1 MRLNLVEIHKSLS
14 KAYLK
19 QDLNSEQIDNFKAN
33 LKILFTKSDIA
44 ESKKEHEE
52 HFKNIVSDFLKDTY
66 YKNDYE
72 INISKRK
79 DLVIHIDKASSDA
92 IGVIIEAKK
101 PSNEVEMI
109 SSKFP
114 NAKALH
120 ELLHYYMQERFINDN
135 KELKHL
141 IATNTYDWYIFDAAD
156 FERFFYDNK
165 KLRKS
170 YEDWNNGV
178 LVGSNT
184 DWFYNEVAKPFIE
197 KELTELDVVYF
208 NLRTYK
214 EIIENSNPEK
224 DLELVNL
231 YKILSP
237 EHLLK
242 KSFANDSNT
251 LNKEFYNELLHIIG
265 LEEKAVGGKKIID
278 RKDKN
283 REDGSLLENT
293 INALKIRN
301 KLRSID
307 NPKQFGN
314 TGEEQLYNLG
324 LELSI
329 TWLNRVLF
337 LKLLEGQLIKYHKG
351 NLAYTFINSQRVNS
365 FADLDELFFEVLAI
379 KTKERSL
386 SVTDKYKYIPYLNS
400 SLFEISELENKTIQI
415 SELKVRDL
423 SLFPHSVLKNK
434 AENWKIEKKNT
445 LHYLL
450 EFLSAYNFSSDSS
463 AKIQTEKKTI
473 INSSVLGLIFEKIN
487 GYRDGS
493 IFTPGF
499 ITMDMSRKTIRLAVI
514 QKFNEY
520 FKANGIREV
529 NTFEELYNSM
539 DKVDI
544 KTANKII
551 NSLKICDPAVGSG
564 HFLVSVL
571 NELIVIKYELGI
583 LVDKDGKRLRDYELV
598 VENDELIVTY
608 EKGIFE
614 YNYLNKESQ
623 RVQETLFHEK
633 QTIIENC
640 LFGVDINPNSV
651 KICRLRLWIE
661 LLKNTYYKAPDYTEL
676 ETLPNIDINIKCGN
690 SLISRFAL
698 DADISIAFKKNK
710 NWNIESYRNAVKSY
724 RNAQSKEEK
733 WAMEALI
740 LEIKTDLESEIAAN
754 DKRLLRLLKAKGD
767 LTALT
772 TQVSLFERTKT
783 EQAAYDK
790 EVKFLTNI
798 ITQLEN
804 ELEEIRSNRIYENAF
819 EWRFEFP
826 DVLNDEGDFIGFDV
840 VIGNPP
846 YGVKFN
852 DTEKKL
858 YKEVYAN
865 IHIRTP
871 ESYNYFLGLSSMIS
885 KQDGFCNFI
894 IPSSLLSQIEFEK
907 TRKLILENNSLY
919 LILNLGDEVFDDV
932 AAPTCIIGFSK
943 VKNNNL
949 SIYNDL
955 SGVSRNTLSSEL
967 DTSQVYIDTTS
978 FLTNDSFSFIYKP
991 YKSIL
996 EKCYKHPV
1004 LKNVTEEVA
1013 TGVSS
1018 GLDKAYVYKEE
1029 EIIEYSLEQ
1038 TLFKKLIIGGE
1049 INRYVLNPISN
1060 KKLLY
1065 ITNEHN
1071 ISNYPILEKQ
1081 LNIYKE
1087 PLSKRREAASGQIFW
1102 YSLNWPRRQK
1112 LFENPKILIRQTANK
1127 IIAAYDQEKWYCLK
1141 SGLIIQLPENSDLHY
1156 YYLLAL
1162 LNSTLFNFLY
1172 HDLVNEDNRIF
1183 PEVKPIQLFKL
1194 PICIA
1199 DKEEQ
1204 VQIITLVQNII
1215 DSKLKE
1221 IDTTELEREIDQ
1233 MVYQLYGLNEEEI
1246 EIVEKG

>member
-1 MRLNLVEIHKSLS
+1 LS
-14 KAYLK
+14 F
-19 QDLNSEQIDNFKAN
+19 D
-33 LKILFTKSDIA
+33 SD
-44 ESKKEHEE
+44 
-52 HFKNIVSDFLKDTY
+52 
-66 YKNDYE
+66 
-72 INISKRK
+72 
-79 DLVIHIDKASSDA
+79 
-92 IGVIIEAKK
+92 
-101 PSNEVEMI
+101 
-109 SSKFP
+109 
-114 NAKALH
+114 
-120 ELLHYYMQERFINDN
+120 
-135 KELKHL
+135 
-141 IATNTYDWYIFDAAD
+141 
-156 FERFFYDNK
+156 
-165 KLRKS
+165 
-170 YEDWNNGV
+170 
-178 LVGSNT
+178 
-184 DWFYNEVAKPFIE
+184 
-197 KELTELDVVYF
+197 
-208 NLRTYK
+208 
-214 EIIENSNPEK
+214 
-224 DLELVNL
+224 
-231 YKILSP
+231 KILSP

-265 LEEKAVGGKKIID
+265 LEEKSVGGKKIID

-293 INALKIRN
+293 INALKIRY

-314 TGEEQLYNLG
+314 TEEEQLYNLG

-351 NLAYTFINSQRVNS
+351 NLAYTFLNSQKVKTYS
-365 FADLDELFFEVLAI
+365 GLHELFFEVLAI
-379 KTKERSL
+379 KTKERSSPL
-386 SVTDKYKYIPYLNS
+386 IDKYKYIPYLNS
-400 SLFEISELENKTIQI
+400 SLFEISDLENKTIQI
-415 SELKVRDL
+415 SELKVCDL

-434 AENWKIEKKNT
+434 AENKQVEKKNA
-445 LHYLL
+445 LDYLL

-499 ITMDMSRKTIRLAVI
+499 ITMDMSRKTIRMAVI

-520 FKANGIREV
+520 FRLNGIREV
-529 NTFEELYNSM
+529 STFKELHNSM

-544 KTANKII
+544 KTANAII

-583 LVDKDGKRLRDYELV
+583 LVDKEGNRLIYYEFV

-710 NWNIESYRNAVKSY
+710 NHKIESYRNAVKSY
-724 RNAQSKEEK
+724 RNAQGKEEK

-740 LEIKTDLESEIAAN
+740 HEIKIDLESEIAAN
-754 DKRLLRLLKAKGD
+754 DKRLLRLIKAKGD

-772 TQVSLFERTKT
+772 TQVSLFERTKP
-783 EQAAYDK
+783 EQAVYDK

-846 YGVKFN
+846 YVFTKEASFS
-852 DTEKKL
+852 DL
-858 YKEVYAN
+858 YKSAVSDFLNAN
-865 IHIRTP
+865 DVNTDSKGLNIQTGKINLFGIFLIRSF
-871 ESYNYFLGLSSMIS
+871 EILKKDALL
-885 KQDGFCNFI
+885 NFI
-894 IPSSLLSQIEFEK
+894 IPNNILRATTYEAIRKFLLKKTTIIEIVDLGSNIFPEATVSTVIFCFKKQICANNTSTKVIKDIVDFENKDYTEVILNQYLFEKNISFTFNIMLKPEEFNIIKKIETSSNKLDLYFKHISPGIDGDKEKYVKKSNVGINLKPLLFGKDFGRYKINFNNNYIEYNREKLNRARDETIFLSKKIIIQRISGGNMPLTVTVDYERYYTFNSVNNLVLNDNIKIPIEFFA
-907 TRKLILENNSLY
+907 
-919 LILNLGDEVFDDV
+919 G
-932 AAPTCIIGFSK
+932 
-943 VKNNNL
+943 
-949 SIYNDL
+949 
-955 SGVSRNTLSSEL
+955 
-967 DTSQVYIDTTS
+967 
-978 FLTNDSFSFIYKP
+978 
-991 YKSIL
+991 
-996 EKCYKHPV
+996 
-1004 LKNVTEEVA
+1004 
-1013 TGVSS
+1013 
-1018 GLDKAYVYKEE
+1018 
-1029 EIIEYSLEQ
+1029 
-1038 TLFKKLIIGGE
+1038 
-1049 INRYVLNPISN
+1049 
-1060 KKLLY
+1060 
-1065 ITNEHN
+1065 
-1071 ISNYPILEKQ
+1071 
-1081 LNIYKE
+1081 
-1087 PLSKRREAASGQIFW
+1087 
-1102 YSLNWPRRQK
+1102 
-1112 LFENPKILIRQTANK
+1112 
-1127 IIAAYDQEKWYCLK
+1127 
-1141 SGLIIQLPENSDLHY
+1141 
-1156 YYLLAL
+1156 L
-1162 LNSTLFNFLY
+1162 LNSKLLNWYYSVMYSNKSTLTVNISKTFLS
-1172 HDLVNEDNRIF
+1172 E
-1183 PEVKPIQLFKL
+1183 L
-1194 PICIA
+1194 PIKTDSNERIS
-1199 DKEEQ
+1199 E
-1204 VQIITLVQNII
+1204 IVQNII
-1215 DSKLKE
+1215 DSKLKG
-1221 IDTTELEREIDQ
+1221 IDTTELERAIDQ
-1233 MVYQLYGLNEEEI
+1233 MVYQLYGLTQEEI